1 MFYKFVRLLCRIAL
15 VLLRRWEV
23 KGVENLP
30 SGGGAVLVANH
41 VSYWDPVVVG
51 CAFNRR
57 VYFMAKSELFEIPL
71 LGPLISTLGAF
82 PVRRDKSDRNAIR
95 IAVKLLE
102 EGKVVGIFPE
112 GGRNRTGELMRPQP
126 GAAMLAFKA
135 GVPLLPVALKGTR
148 GVLNKVTVT
157 VGKPVFNR
165 QGQKTRKADLETA
178 SQQVMVQLADLLDQ
192 KNNHRL
198 FKK

>member
-1 MFYKFVRLLCRIAL
+1 MFYKFARLLCRIIL

-23 KGVENLP
+23 KGAENLP

-71 LGPLISTLGAF
+71 LGPLISVLGAF

-102 EGKVVGIFPE
+102 EGNVVGIFPE
-112 GGRNRTGELMRPQP
+112 GGRSRTGELMKPQP

-135 GVPLLPVALKGTR
+135 GVPVLPVALILSAGR
-148 GVLNKVTVT
+148 
-157 VGKPVFNR
+157 F
-165 QGQKTRKADLETA
+165 
-178 SQQVMVQLADLLDQ
+178 
-192 KNNHRL
+192 
-198 FKK
+198 